1 MRRQQTQ
8 SIDAAILDFLRD
20 SGLEKNLLQR
30 RVVELWPTIMG
41 DMVARLTRSVDIDK
55 GVLIVKLS
63 SAALKAQLFDMRF
76 DLVRKM
82 NTAVGAEVIRDVRLY

>member
-41 DMVARLTRSVDIDK
+41 DMVARLTRSVDIEN